1 MLTRHEYRERII
13 FVLYQ
18 HLLLHK
24 DLRLCYADS
33 SLEEPDAF
41 SDQIIEDIIMNKQA
55 YIDEISQYL
64 VKWTFDRLNL
74 VEQAI
79 LLGSVSEMKLKL
91 NDRAVIINEAVIFSK
106 EYCDDEAYRYINGV
120 LDHICVN

>member
-1 MLTRHEYRERII
+1 MLTRHGYREKII
-13 FVLYQ
+13 FVLYR

-24 DLRLCYADS
+24 DLRQCYEED
-33 SLEEPDAF
+33 LETEKDAF
-41 SDQIIEDIIMNKQA
+41 TDQIIEDIVINKEK
-55 YIDEISQYL
+55 YIAEISQYL

-79 LLGSVSEMKLKL
+79 LLETVSEMKQKL
-91 NDRAVIINEAVIFSK
+91 NDRAVVINEAVIFSK
-106 EYCDDEAYRYINGV
+106 EYCDDESYKYINGV

>member
-33 SLEEPDAF
+33 SPEEPDAF
-41 SDQIIEDIIMNKQA
+41 SDQIIEDIILNKQA